1 MRNRRWLSF
10 LILFLLWGC
19 VDVRNAFIEW
29 LSPEYRAEPSE
40 VQSSIRLQPVFEG
53 FPAITEIV
61 FLPGSSN
68 RFLALQKGG
77 SLLWFD
83 IATKRTGELLKLNVL
98 TASEQGLLGLA
109 FSPTFA
115 RSGLLYLYYSV
126 EVKGKKTSRISE
138 WKADRPDDI
147 TRSRITS
154 ERILLEIE
162 QPYAN
167 HNGGRLEFGPD
178 GYLYIA
184 LGDGGWRGDPWR
196 HGQNGRTLLGSILR
210 IDVRPDKNGRPY
222 SIPHDNPQGEWAPE
236 VFAIGMRN
244 PWKFSFAPDG
254 RLIVADVGQDKY
266 EEVSIVHKGGNYGW
280 NIREGFHCYEPP
292 QACRTTDLIDPI
304 YEYSHDEGKSITG
317 GFVYTGS
324 AIPSLRGRYVF
335 ADFVSG
341 WMRAITLPRE
351 GRAEAIELGKW
362 SILIATFGRSGDG
375 ELYVADFGKG
385 TIFKL
390 IGQIIHHTPETQIR

>member
-1 MRNRRWLSF
+1 MRIRRTF
-10 LILFLLWGC
+10 LCLLLFLLWGC
-19 VDVRNAFIEW
+19 NDARNAAIEW
-29 LSPEYRAEPSE
+29 FTPEYRAEPRE
-40 VQSSIRLQPVFEG
+40 APVSIQLEPVFEG
-53 FPAITEIV
+53 FPAITEMV
-61 FLPGSSN
+61 FLPGSNN
-68 RFLALQKGG
+68 RFLALQKDG

-83 IATKRTGELLKLNVL
+83 IPSKRSGQLLKLNVL
-98 TASEQGLLGLA
+98 TSSEQGLLGLA

-126 EVKGKKTSRISE
+126 DVKGKKMSRISE

-167 HNGGRLEFGPD
+167 HNAGRLEFGPD
-178 GYLYIA
+178 GYLYIG
-184 LGDGGWRGDPWR
+184 LGDGGWRGDPER
-196 HGQNGRTLLGSILR
+196 HGQNGQTLLGSILR
-210 IDVRPDKNGRPY
+210 IDVRPDMNGRPY
-222 SIPHDNPQGEWAPE
+222 SIPPDNPQGDWAPE
-236 VFAIGMRN
+236 VFAIGLRN

-254 RLIVADVGQDKY
+254 RLIVADVGQDRY
-266 EEVSIVHKGGNYGW
+266 EEISIVRKGGNYGW

-292 QACRTTDLIDPI
+292 QGCRTSGLIDPI

-317 GFVYTGS
+317 GYVYTGS
-324 AIPSLRGRYVF
+324 QIPFLRGKYVF

-341 WMRAITLPRE
+341 WMRAITLPQE
-351 GRAEAIELGKW
+351 GRPQAMELGKW
-362 SILIATFGRSGDG
+362 PILIATFGRAADG

-385 TIFKL
+385 TIYRLRAK
-390 IGQIIHHTPETQIR
+390 

>member
-1 MRNRRWLSF
+1 MRNRRLFSF
-10 LILFLLWGC
+10 VILFLLWGC
-19 VDVRNAFIEW
+19 VDVRNTFIEW
-29 LSPEYRAEPSE
+29 FSPDYHAEPSE
-40 VQSSIRLQPVFEG
+40 VQPSIQLQPVFEG

-61 FLPGSSN
+61 FLPGSGS
-68 RFLALQKGG
+68 RFLALLKGG

-83 IATKRTGELLKLNVL
+83 IPTKRTGQLLKLDVL

-126 EVKGKKTSRISE
+126 DVKGKKMSRISE

-167 HNGGRLEFGPD
+167 HNGGRMEFGPD
-178 GYLYIA
+178 GYLYIG
-184 LGDGGWRGDPWR
+184 LGDGGWRADPGR
-196 HGQNGRTLLGSILR
+196 HGQNGQTLLGSILR

-222 SIPHDNPQGEWAPE
+222 SIPHDNPKGALAPE
-236 VFAIGMRN
+236 VFAIGLRN

-266 EEVSIVHKGGNYGW
+266 EEISIVRKGGNYGW
-280 NIREGFHCYEPP
+280 NIREGFHCFEPP
-292 QACRTTDLIDPI
+292 QACRTAGLIGPI

-317 GFVYTGS
+317 GYVYTGS
-324 AIPSLRGRYVF
+324 GIPSLRGKYVF

-351 GRAEAIELGKW
+351 GKAQAMDLGKW
-362 SILIATFGRSGDG
+362 PILIATFGRAADG
-375 ELYVADFGKG
+375 ELYVSDFGKG
-385 TIFKL
+385 TIYKL
-390 IGQIIHHTPETQIR
+390 TAK